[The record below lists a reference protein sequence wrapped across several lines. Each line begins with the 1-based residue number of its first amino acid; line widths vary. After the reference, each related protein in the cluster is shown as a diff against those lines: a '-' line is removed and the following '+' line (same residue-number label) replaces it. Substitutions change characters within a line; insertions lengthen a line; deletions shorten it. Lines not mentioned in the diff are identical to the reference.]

1 MATKKT
7 NNKPMSL
14 FDPSAMNAGF
24 NMAYKAEIANAP
36 ASNANI
42 ATSNAQFFSS
52 MMDQNTK
59 RFQNYLKKQEKE
71 EEEEKEAIRN
81 RAKPFTDGTVTDVQS
96 ESYMTHLNKLEKE
109 RVDNDL
115 DKKGNEKK
123 LLKWEQ
129 KYNRFLNGAQSTKNT
144 LTSIVTMV
152 NAKEHIANG
161 MTKKDRRAL
170 MAIGDLHTGEKTQD
184 LSATQVIDDDGVVS
198 YTIQDGTNPS
208 YSITEQDLKT
218 LVPIKDN
225 KVKADVQ
232 ALFNDISTSSASGEF
247 EGDDVFDKQQNTY
260 NSIIDLIDGSDN
272 SQNAYSTLLDG
283 KFGGMSESFLDAMK
297 DPKSEVF
304 ATLLATL
311 EDQDLITKFDQ
322 RIGEKVGDNHTYAAD
337 GELTPEDFS
346 KKADPDGENLVKFMD
361 AIKKD
366 SQAGKPL
373 VAAYLSN
380 VAASQE
386 HEIAKSKRK
395 KKEENTYKDSEAVRV
410 MKSTSLKL
418 AQPTPPPTVKIGR
431 ITYKREEYKEERHGK
446 GDGSIPENSFVY
458 SVQFAPEGDNVEG
471 ETRFYT
477 PYDLSNEF
485 PGNDYNGKIP
495 QSSLLGASIS
505 PTPAKPP
512 TKNLFGNFFS
522 SK

>member
-7 NNKPMSL
+7 QQPMSL
-14 FDPSAMNAGF
+14 FDPRAMSAGF
-24 NMAYKAEIANAP
+24 NMAYKAEAANAP
-36 ASNANI
+36 LSNA
-42 ATSNAQFFSS
+42 ARTTSEAKFYIDSL
-52 MMDQNTK
+52 DQNTK
-59 RFQNYLKKQEKE
+59 RFKNYLDKEKKE
-71 EEEEKEAIRN
+71 EEEEKEAISN
-81 RAKPFTDGTVTDVQS
+81 RAKPFTDGTLTDIQS

-109 RVDNDL
+109 RVDNNL
-115 DKKGNEKK
+115 DEKGNEKK

-170 MAIGDLHTGEKTQD
+170 IAIGDLHTGKKTD
-184 LSATQVIDDDGVVS
+184 GLSAAQVVGDDGSVS
-198 YTIQDGTNPS
+198 YTIQDDVNPS

-311 EDQDLITKFDQ
+311 EDQDLITKFDKK
-322 RIGEKVGDNHTYAAD
+322 IGEQVGDNYTYAAD

-395 KKEENTYKDSEAVRV
+395 KKEGNTYKDSEAVRV

-418 AQPTPPPTVKIGR
+418 AQPTPPPTIKIGR
-431 ITYKREEYKEERHGK
+431 ITYKREKYKEERHGE
-446 GDGSIPENSFVY
+446 GDGNVAVGSYVY

-485 PGNDYNGKIP
+485 PGNDYNSKIT

-505 PTPAKPP
+505 PTPAAPP
-512 TKNLFGNFFS
+512 KKGWWE
-522 SK
+522 

>member
-71 EEEEKEAIRN
+71 EEEEKEAIKN
-81 RAKPFTDGTVTDVQS
+81 RAKPFTDGTLTDIQS

-184 LSATQVIDDDGVVS
+184 LSATQVIGDDGVVS
-198 YTIQDGTNPS
+198 YTIQDGANPS

-311 EDQDLITKFDQ
+311 EDQDLITKFDKK
-322 RIGEKVGDNHTYAAD
+322 IGEQVGDNYTYAAD

-395 KKEENTYKDSEAVRV
+395 KKEGNTYKDSEAVRV

-418 AQPTPPPTVKIGR
+418 AQPTPPPTIKIGR
-431 ITYKREEYKEERHGK
+431 ITYKREKYKEERHGE
-446 GDGSIPENSFVY
+446 GDGNVAVGSYVY

-485 PGNDYNGKIP
+485 PGNDYNSKIT

-505 PTPAKPP
+505 PTPAAPP
-512 TKNLFGNFFS
+512 KKGWWE
-522 SK
+522 